1 MSPAD
6 RADEQQEPPRLSA
19 VIIVDPLTV
28 VRREDLPD
36 VLLLKSKIDAMLSA
50 KGRGAVIIDAE
61 VFQTPPVVGNGG
73 KEPILQAP
81 SNPYSLVP
89 QEIDERDWEWYKK
102 QQASVWV
109 AEEVDLAHDHADFSS
124 LPPGERHFIGHVI
137 AFFASSDTI
146 VADNLTG
153 QFINEIQPR
162 ALKFFLTL
170 QAHMENVHTE
180 VYSNILAVLVREPAE
195 QARLFSAVANFPSI
209 EKKVNWAARWTDPTA
224 CSYPERLIAFAV
236 VEGIFFS
243 GSFCAIF
250 WLKKRGL
257 LPGVC
262 FANELISRDEG
273 LHRDFAVYL
282 ATERLRFPAG
292 PVTVRRII
300 GEAVEIEAEF
310 VAEALPVSLIGINKE
325 SMIDYVKF
333 VADHLLVS
341 LGQPRLYNV
350 PNPFEWMETISLQGK
365 TNFFE
370 KRVGEYARSGVGLDQ
385 GRTHEFSLDSD
396 F

>member
-1 MSPAD
+1 M
-6 RADEQQEPPRLSA
+6 SA
-19 VIIVDPLTV
+19 VDRVKVVIEDPVVV
-28 VRREDLPD
+28 VRREDVVD
-36 VLLLKSKIDAMLSA
+36 VASLNKKVRAAL
-50 KGRGAVIIDAE
+50 AVKMRIIAAD
-61 VFQTPPVVGNGG
+61 VYQIPPLDGEFV
-73 KEPILQAP
+73 KEPILEVP
-81 SNPYSLVP
+81 SNPYTLVP
-89 QEIDERDWEWYKK
+89 HEVDERDWEWYKK
-102 QQASVWV
+102 QQASTWV
-109 AEEVDLAHDHADFSS
+109 AEEVDLAHDYGDFCS
-124 LPPGERHFIGHVI
+124 LSPGERHFVSHVI

-180 VYSNILAVLVREPAE
+180 VYSNILAALVREPAQ
-195 QARLFSAVANFPSI
+195 QARLFNAVANFPSI
-209 EKKVNWAARWTDPTA
+209 KKKANWAARWTDPA
-224 CSYPERLIAFAV
+224 VCSYAERLIAFAV
-236 VEGIFFS
+236 VEGVFFS
-243 GSFCAIF
+243 SAFCAIF

-282 ATERLRFPAG
+282 ATQRLRSPAS
-292 PVTVRRII
+292 PVTVRRIVD
-300 GEAVEIEAEF
+300 EAVGVEAEF

-325 SMIDYVKF
+325 SMIDYVRF

-341 LGQPRLYNV
+341 LGQCKLYDAV
-350 PNPFEWMETISLQGK
+350 NPFEWMETISLQGK

-370 KRVGEYARSGVGLDQ
+370 KRVGEYARSQVGLDQ
-385 GRTHEFSLDSD
+385 RRNHEFSLDSD